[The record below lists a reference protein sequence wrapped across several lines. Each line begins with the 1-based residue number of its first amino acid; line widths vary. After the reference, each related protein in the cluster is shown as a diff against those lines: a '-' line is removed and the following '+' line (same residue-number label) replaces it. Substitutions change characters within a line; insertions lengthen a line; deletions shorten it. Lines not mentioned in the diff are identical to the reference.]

1 MTLIMKEYKVK
12 TAYAGQHERTDRSDC
27 RIALSL
33 KKSGSL
39 DITVNSKVK
48 LLFEKAIRKTL
59 TDGLNAFSIEHADV
73 MIDDNGAP
81 DYVIMA
87 RLEACIKQL
96 ADTELLFL
104 PEQLRQNTTGT
115 SKDRMRRSRLYLPGN
130 TPKLALN
137 AGLHGGDG
145 IILDLEDSVAP
156 NRKDEARI
164 LVRNTLRAVDF
175 YGEERMVRI
184 NQGERGLKDLDAVIP
199 QHANVILL
207 PKCETPEQLIAVDER
222 IQSLRKVHK
231 IENDV
236 WIMPIIESARG
247 VIRAYDIASASSN
260 VIALA
265 VGLEDYTADIGAPR
279 TSEGKETFYA
289 RSVVVNAAKACGLQA
304 IDSVFSDISDMDALY
319 ENVRASK
326 ALGFDGMGCIHP
338 RQIKVI
344 HDAFAPTEKE
354 IEKARKIVNAFKEA
368 EKKGLGVVAV
378 GSKMIDP
385 PVVKRALRVM
395 ELAGKEV

>member
-1 MTLIMKEYKVK
+1 MTLIMKEHKVK
-12 TAYAGQHERTDRSDC
+12 TAYAGQHERADRSDC
-27 RIALSL
+27 RITLSL
-33 KKSGSL
+33 KKSGGL

-59 TDGLNAFSIEHADV
+59 MDGLNAFSIEHADV
-73 MIDDNGAP
+73 TIDDNGAP

-104 PEQLRQNTTGT
+104 PEQLKQNMAGT
-115 SKDRMRRSRLYLPGN
+115 RKDRMRRSRLYLPGN

-137 AGLHGGDG
+137 AGLHSGDG

-156 NRKDEARI
+156 NRKDEARL
-164 LVRNTLRAVDF
+164 LVRNSLRTVDF
-175 YGEERMVRI
+175 YGAERMVRI
-184 NQGERGLKDLDAVIP
+184 NQGERGLRDLDAVIP

-222 IQSLRKVHK
+222 IQLLRKEHK

-236 WIMPIIESARG
+236 WIMPIIESAMG
-247 VIRAYDIASASSN
+247 VIRAYDIASASPN

-279 TSEGKETFYA
+279 TNEGKETFYA

-304 IDSVFSDISDMDALY
+304 IDSVFSDISDMDA
-319 ENVRASK
+319 
-326 ALGFDGMGCIHP
+326 GMGCIHP

-354 IEKARKIVNAFKEA
+354 IEKARKIVDAFKEA

-395 ELAGKEV
+395 ELAGK

>member
-1 MTLIMKEYKVK
+1 MK
-12 TAYAGQHERTDRSDC
+12 TAYAGQHERADRSDC

-33 KKSGSL
+33 KKSGGL

-59 TDGLNAFSIEHADV
+59 MDGLNTFSIEHADV
-73 MIDDNGAP
+73 TIDDNGAP

-104 PEQLRQNTTGT
+104 PEQLKQNMAETC
-115 SKDRMRRSRLYLPGN
+115 KDRMRRSRLYLPGN

-137 AGLHGGDG
+137 AGLHSGDG

-156 NRKDEARI
+156 NRKDEARL
-164 LVRNTLRAVDF
+164 LVRNSLRAVDF
-175 YGEERMVRI
+175 YGAERMVRI
-184 NQGERGLKDLDAVIP
+184 NQGERGLRDLDAVIP

-207 PKCETPEQLIAVDER
+207 PKCETPEQLIAVDKR
-222 IQSLRKVHK
+222 IQSLRKEHK

-236 WIMPIIESARG
+236 WIMPIIESAMG
-247 VIRAYDIASASSN
+247 VIRAYDIASVSPN

-279 TSEGKETFYA
+279 TKEGKETFYA

-319 ENVRASK
+319 ENVRVSK

-354 IEKARKIVNAFKEA
+354 IEKARKIVAAFKEA

-395 ELAGKEV
+395 ELAGEEV